1 MCAQANVRVSASID
15 LKTLITTVMRAQ
27 VTERTNE
34 RCVQSATRQEAQGV
48 KTTTPQLRSAASAS
62 ALAPSCWSP
71 MLAPRSLPFSTSSAS
86 LTRLD
91 CLHGKQPYSTAS
103 SLMSASLVSVL
114 VDRRNTVLGNVAL
127 EDEPLGD
134 SLHACLVDMGPA

>member
-1 MCAQANVRVSASID
+1 MVCAQANVRVSASID

-62 ALAPSCWSP
+62 AAFWSSTLRTPVRFGVESPSGQLYP
-71 MLAPRSLPFSTSSAS
+71 MQRINERK
-86 LTRLD
+86 TR
-91 CLHGKQPYSTAS
+91 Q
-103 SLMSASLVSVL
+103 
-114 VDRRNTVLGNVAL
+114 N
-127 EDEPLGD
+127 
-134 SLHACLVDMGPA
+134 